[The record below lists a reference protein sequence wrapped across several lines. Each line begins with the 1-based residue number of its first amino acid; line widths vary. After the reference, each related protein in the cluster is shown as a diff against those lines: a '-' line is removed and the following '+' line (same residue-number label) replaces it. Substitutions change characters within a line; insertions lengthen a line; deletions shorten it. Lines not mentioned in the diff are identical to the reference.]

1 MADFNSFRFGKS
13 FNAIEQVI
21 VVDAISHGA
30 IVAVMKSIHYFSL
43 VLSTAAFGL
52 FMVPAQAVII
62 DGVDW
67 TSTWEGNVT
76 PANAPGTTANPSFSE
91 FGGSFTVNSG
101 TTTTAGTNA
110 GAATPNPSS
119 SWAGG
124 TAGNGTDSTVEFR
137 VRVLSQ
143 GSEVGQP
150 YGTAFFTG
158 WNGERFSIGLNSLGT
173 KLVDFGGSNLPGTN
187 TFAVDTTLWNVY
199 RVVYFDSTNSAS
211 LYINGVNTGL
221 TQSGSGG
228 LADTVQFA
236 KFTSEVSAT
245 GSSEWDYIRWTNAI
259 AAVPIPEPNSLAL
272 LGLTLVFGAAAGRR
286 RQ

>member
-1 MADFNSFRFGKS
+1 
-13 FNAIEQVI
+13 
-21 VVDAISHGA
+21 
-30 IVAVMKSIHYFSL
+30 MKSILRL
-43 VLSTAAFGL
+43 VLLTVAFGL
-52 FMVPAQAVII
+52 FVVPAQAVII

-67 TSTWEGNVT
+67 TSIWEGDVT
-76 PANAPGTTANPSFSE
+76 PANAPGTTLNPNFTE
-91 FGGSFTVNSG
+91 FGGTFTVNGG

-110 GAATPNPSS
+110 GVANPFPST

-143 GSEVGQP
+143 GSEPGQP

-173 KLVDFGGSNLPGTN
+173 KLVDFGGGGLPGTN
-187 TFAVDTTLWNVY
+187 TFEVDTTQWNVY

-228 LADTVQFA
+228 PANTVQFA

-245 GSSEWDYIRWTNAI
+245 GSSEWDYVRWTNSS
-259 AAVPIPEPNSLAL
+259 AVIPEPTSLAL

-286 RQ
+286 RR